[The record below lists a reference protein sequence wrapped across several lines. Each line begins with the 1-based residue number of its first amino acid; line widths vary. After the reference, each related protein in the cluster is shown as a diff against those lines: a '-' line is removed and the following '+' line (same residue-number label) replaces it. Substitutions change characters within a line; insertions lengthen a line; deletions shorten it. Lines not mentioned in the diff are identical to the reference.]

1 MIPPEVLNSKSL
13 FTLLYKIDLDLAE
26 QARARHCP
34 FAGDH
39 YIALTICESLGVGP
53 LILKRFL
60 KFALACAAAVRVAV
74 AVCCRRRCGFG
85 VAGSTGPLCC
95 FWSVP
100 FDRGTARSSPW
111 SGSRRFAGYGVQRSS
126 VGNATFGTFLPRASA
141 TGAYPGV

>member
-34 FAGDH
+34 FAGVLC
-39 YIALTICESLGVGP
+39 IAPTICESLGVGP
-53 LILKRFL
+53 LILKRL
-60 KFALACAAAVRVAV
+60 LRFALACAAADRVAA
-74 AVCCRRRCGFG
+74 AVCCRRRCVFG

-111 SGSRRFAGYGVQRSS
+111 SVLSRFAGYGVQRST
-126 VGNATFGTFLPRASA
+126 VGNATFGTFLPRAST
-141 TGAYPGV
+141 TGVYPGV